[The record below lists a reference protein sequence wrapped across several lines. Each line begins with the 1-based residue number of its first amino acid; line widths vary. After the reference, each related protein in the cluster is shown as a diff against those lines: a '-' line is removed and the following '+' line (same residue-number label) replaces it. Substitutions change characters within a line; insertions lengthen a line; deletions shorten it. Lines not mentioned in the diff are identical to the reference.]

1 MDEYCEDGKIFGTY
15 FFVKLATNSFIKII
29 KTRICI
35 INHVRFN
42 LTYLISSGFTIGWK
56 RGQSQL

>member
-1 MDEYCEDGKIFGTY
+1 MDEYCEDGKIFGA
-15 FFVKLATNSFIKII
+15 FFLKLTTNSFIKII

-42 LTYLISSGFTIGWK
+42 LTYLISSGLTIGWK
-56 RGQSQL
+56 RGQSQLI